1 MPDHRPRRLIQGQ
14 GGSTLIELLVAM
26 PFAVL
31 LLGIVIQAL
40 ATTYKR
46 QGEIER
52 RTQTVQ
58 QAQIGLERMTRELR
72 QADWVYFSSS
82 SVVDLD
88 AEVRTA
94 VGGSAV
100 HRHVRYDCSGT
111 DCVRYEGPAV
121 AFPPAANSTFDFSR
135 VVIGPEPGDTLS
147 QFGTVAGHDVFFPQR
162 VLSPSGQTV
171 ADFVDPDVL
180 LVRLQLHVSGNKGT
194 VQVQDGVSLR
204 NRSDF
209 A

>member
-1 MPDHRPRRLIQGQ
+1 
-14 GGSTLIELLVAM
+14 M

-31 LLGIVIQAL
+31 LMGVVFQCLV
-40 ATTYKR
+40 TTFHR

-52 RTQTVQ
+52 RTETVE
-58 QAQIGLERMTRELR
+58 QAQTGLERMTRELR
-72 QADWVYFSSS
+72 QAGWLYFSSS

-88 AEVRTA
+88 ALVRT
-94 VGGSAV
+94 GSSATSV

-111 DCVRYEGPAV
+111 SCIRYEGPAV
-121 AFPPAANSTFDFSR
+121 AFPPPANSTWTGSQI
-135 VVIGPEPGDTLS
+135 VIGPQPGDSLTRY
-147 QFGTVAGHDVFFPQR
+147 GTVVGHDVFFPQR
-162 VLSPSGQTV
+162 VTAPSGQTV

-180 LVRLQLHVSGNKGT
+180 LVRLRLKVPAGGNNGI
-194 VQVQDGVSLR
+194 VQVQDGISLR